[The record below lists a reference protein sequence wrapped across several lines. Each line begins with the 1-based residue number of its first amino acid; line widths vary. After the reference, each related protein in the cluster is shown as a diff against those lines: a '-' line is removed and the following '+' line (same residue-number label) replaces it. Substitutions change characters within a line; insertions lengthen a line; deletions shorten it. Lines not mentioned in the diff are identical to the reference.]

1 MTEAVLHIKDL
12 IKRYGDVEV
21 LHHLNLEVTRGAMMA
36 DEREILRSADLCV
49 NCAVELMEWLEPTPG
64 PKPKTTRG

>member
-1 MTEAVLHIKDL
+1 MREITCDRCSAVID
-12 IKRYGDVEV
+12 IRSVDI
-21 LHHLNLEVTRGAMMA
+21 LEVTRGAMMA